1 MSIQEKPAHF
11 TPTVFQSGMDQPL
24 RSEQRTGEI
33 LPRVLSRVDLLIL
46 FIAVVVFIPDAAVVQ
61 TTQTAGASTYLFW
74 IVGTVTFLLPGA
86 IVTWQLNHLMPAEG
100 SIYVWSHRAFGSL
113 WGFFAGFC
121 AWFPG
126 LLVLLTAGDFIRS
139 LIQGIVIEISG
150 SSGNWF
156 SMPWQQGV
164 LLLVVLLLAGWFS
177 VLPLRLLMRAATGI
191 VVLYGAG
198 IVTVGLAGV
207 VWLLSG
213 HPLQFSFTFSQ
224 VGSGTD
230 TLALYGVIVLALL
243 GIEVPLN
250 MAAETRQ
257 PNAAKLFL
265 RWGPLLVLLAYLI
278 STFGVAAVVPA
289 SSAGD
294 ANSTLAAVGQVFG
307 VPAAILVGVIFIGF
321 FLLTAVVFNI
331 TFARILFVAALDHRL
346 PTSLSKVNTYGAP
359 ARATTVQ
366 TLIVIAIA
374 VAIYCIGPLLF
385 PGINFSTKV
394 FYVIEAATTVIWCI
408 SMVILFLDLPIIM
421 HRFKELL
428 AKRRDQLIA
437 PSWVLYL
444 CSIMGGLASVVGIWA
459 TVSTSWDTTLIPNDQ
474 WWIIISTVVFVSL
487 ILGLIGSAYPRL
499 LSSLDEQTAAARE
512 NARLY
517 EELRVAYVKLSEL
530 DRLKDAFLMT
540 ASHELRT
547 PLTIMQGYLELLRE
561 MKDASPERRS
571 LFIDKACRACNE
583 LVLLQANIMD
593 ASRIEFDTA
602 TLHSSKVE
610 LKEICTGVVDLFDAW
625 MLKEQ
630 RSIEIDVAAK
640 IAVWADEAR
649 LKQVLHN
656 LIANAL
662 RYSPP
667 RTPIRIVATVVED
680 GSLNG
685 NNRESVGGHNGFHL
699 PHQHHHPNRVEGRYA
714 RVSVIDRGWGIPPEK
729 QAAIFDKF
737 VRLDRDLHGD
747 VRGSGLGLYITR
759 QLVEAM
765 NGTISVES
773 KGVRN
778 EGSTFS
784 FTLPLV
790 PSEVLMTKEAEKR

>member
-11 TPTVFQSGMDQPL
+11 TPTIFQSGMDQPL

-74 IVGTVTFLLPGA
+74 IVGTLTFLLPGA

-100 SIYVWSHRAFGSL
+100 SIYVWSHRALGSL

-126 LLVLLTAGDFIRS
+126 VLVLLTAGDFIRS

-150 SSGNWF
+150 SSGNLF
-156 SMPWQQGV
+156 TQPWQQGV
-164 LLLVVLLLAGWFS
+164 LLLLILLLAGWFS
-177 VLPLRLLMRAATGI
+177 VLPLRPLMRVATVI

-198 IVTVGLAGV
+198 IMTVGLAGV

-257 PNAAKLFL
+257 PHAARLFL

-278 STFGVAAVVPA
+278 STFGVAAVVPS
-289 SSAGD
+289 SSAGE
-294 ANSTLAAVGQVFG
+294 ANSTLASVGLVFG
-307 VPAAILVGVIFIGF
+307 VPAAILVGVVFIGF
-321 FLLTAVVFNI
+321 FLLTAVAYNI

-366 TLIVIAIA
+366 TLIVMAIA
-374 VAIYCIGPLLF
+374 VAIYFLGPLLY

-408 SMVILFLDLPIIM
+408 SMIILFLDLPILM
-421 HRFKELL
+421 HRFRELL
-428 AKRRDQLIA
+428 AKKRDQLIA
-437 PSWVLYL
+437 PRWVLYL
-444 CSIMGGLASVVGIWA
+444 CSILGGIASLVGIWA
-459 TVSTSWDTTLIPNDQ
+459 TLSSSWDTTLIPNDQ
-474 WWIIISTVVFVSL
+474 WWIIIGTVVFVSL
-487 ILGLIGSAYPRL
+487 ILGLVGSAYPRL

-530 DRLKDAFLMT
+530 DQLKDAFLMT

-561 MKDASPERRS
+561 MKDASPDQRH
-571 LFIDKACRACNE
+571 LFIDRACRACDE
-583 LVLLQANIMD
+583 LILLQANIMD
-593 ASRIEFDTA
+593 ASRIEFDAA
-602 TLHSSKVE
+602 TLHCNNVE
-610 LKEICTGVVDLFDAW
+610 LKNLCTAVVDLFEAW

-630 RSIEIDVAAK
+630 RSIEIDVAPDMM
-640 IAVWADEAR
+640 VWADEAR

-656 LIANAL
+656 LIANAM
-662 RYSPP
+662 RYSPQQ
-667 RTPIRIVATVVED
+667 TPIRIVAKAVED
-680 GSLNG
+680 GSYEG
-685 NNRESVGGHNGFHL
+685 NDREPVGGHNGLH
-699 PHQHHHPNRVEGRYA
+699 PTQHHSNGVEGRYV
-714 RVSVIDRGWGIPPEK
+714 RISVIDRGWGIPPEK
-729 QAAIFDKF
+729 QAVIFDKF
-737 VRLDRDLHGD
+737 VRLERDLHGD
-747 VRGSGLGLYITR
+747 VRGSGLGLYITQ

-765 NGTISVES
+765 NGTITVES
-773 KGVRN
+773 SGVRN

-784 FTLPLV
+784 FTLPLA
-790 PSEVLMTKEAEKR
+790 SSGVLMTKEAEMH

>member
-61 TTQTAGASTYLFW
+61 TTQMAGASTYLYW
-74 IVGTVTFLLPGA
+74 IVGTLTFLLPGA
-86 IVTWQLNHLMPAEG
+86 IVAGQLNRFMPADG

-126 LLVLLTAGDFIRS
+126 VLVLLTAGDFIRS
-139 LIQGIVIEISG
+139 LIQGIGIEITG
-150 SSGNWF
+150 SSTNWL
-156 SMPWQQGV
+156 SEPWQQG
-164 LLLVVLLLAGWFS
+164 LLILVILLLAGWFS
-177 VLPLRLLMRAATGI
+177 VLPLRLLMRMATVI
-191 VVLYGAG
+191 VALYGAG

-207 VWLLSG
+207 MWLLSG
-213 HPLQFSFTFSQ
+213 HPLQFSFTFAH

-230 TLALYGVIVLALL
+230 SLALYGVIVLALL

-257 PNAAKLFL
+257 PNAARLFL

-278 STFGVAAVVPA
+278 STFGVAAVVAP
-289 SSAGD
+289 SNAGET
-294 ANSTLAAVGQVFG
+294 NSTLAAVGMVFG
-307 VPAAILVGVIFIGF
+307 VPASILVGIVFIGF

-346 PTSLSKVNTYGAP
+346 PTSLSRVNSYGAP
-359 ARATTVQ
+359 ARATSVQ

-374 VAIYCIGPLLF
+374 VGIYFLGPLLY

-408 SMVILFLDLPIIM
+408 SMIILFLALPVLL
-421 HRFKELL
+421 HRFRELL
-428 AKRRDQLIA
+428 AKKRDQLIA
-437 PSWVLYL
+437 PPWVLYL
-444 CSIMGGLASVVGIWA
+444 CSAMGGVASLVGIWA
-459 TVSTSWDTTLIPNDQ
+459 TLSSSWDNTLIPDDQ
-474 WWIIISTVVFVSL
+474 WGIIISTVVFVSL
-487 ILGLIGSAYPRL
+487 VIGLLGSAYPRL
-499 LSSLDEQTAAARE
+499 LSSLDKQTAAARE

-517 EELRVAYVKLSEL
+517 EELRLAYVKLSEL

-561 MKDASPERRS
+561 MKGASLDQRQS
-571 LFIDKACRACNE
+571 FIDKACRACDE
-583 LVLLQANIMD
+583 LILLQANIMD
-593 ASRIEFDTA
+593 ASRVEFDA
-602 TLHSSKVE
+602 ASLHCSNIV
-610 LKEICTGVVDLFDAW
+610 LNEICTAVVDLFEPW
-625 MLKEQ
+625 MLQEQ
-630 RSIEIDVAAK
+630 RCVELDIAAN
-640 IAVWADEAR
+640 IRVWADEPR

-667 RTPIRIVATVVED
+667 QTPIRIAAMI
-680 GSLNG
+680 
-685 NNRESVGGHNGFHL
+685 
-699 PHQHHHPNRVEGRYA
+699 EGEAA
-714 RVSVIDRGWGIPPEK
+714 RVCVIDRGWGIPPEE
-729 QAAIFDKF
+729 QTVIFDKF
-737 VRLDRDLHGD
+737 VRLERDLNGD

-765 NGTISVES
+765 KGTITVES
-773 KGVRN
+773 QGVRN

-784 FTLPLV
+784 FTLPLA
-790 PSEVLMTKEAEKR
+790 SSGILMAKEAEMN